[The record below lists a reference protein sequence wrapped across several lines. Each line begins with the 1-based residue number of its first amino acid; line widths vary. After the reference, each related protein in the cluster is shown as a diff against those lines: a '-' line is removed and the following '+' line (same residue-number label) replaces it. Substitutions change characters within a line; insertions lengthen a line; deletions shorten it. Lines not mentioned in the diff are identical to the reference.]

1 MSSTIPLFHPM
12 ASTLSASSAAD
23 TDVDVLAL
31 AHSVEDWSLVD
42 GQTMDIEGS
51 VSLVRSRRAD
61 ITRD

>member
-1 MSSTIPLFHPM
+1 M
-12 ASTLSASSAAD
+12 ASTLSASSAAG

-42 GQTMDIEGS
+42 GQTMDIGGS

-61 ITRD
+61 ITCD